1 MSTLLEP
8 ADQVDIVKISC
19 VLESTLWCMGLRH
32 QQTSQCVHQVRAI
45 LAASCGSKSSL
56 RFTDA
61 SGDDVAFSVP
71 EQGQRGLEAR
81 GRDAILLGKRMINQ
95 WTWGILP
102 YVGHDHMR

>member
-1 MSTLLEP
+1 MDKCVYIIKP

-71 EQGQRGLEAR
+71 EQGQRGLEGEGPWCNSA
-81 GRDAILLGKRMINQ
+81 GEKND
-95 WTWGILP
+95 
-102 YVGHDHMR
+102 